1 MVFDEIKYWLKEN
14 SLAVGLIG
22 LFIVLIPLFLWLKPD
37 TEEEIETNVV
47 TLAEKYKVYE
57 SELNKNFA
65 IMNIQV
71 DNELNPKRPSYK
83 IDLYLKSPF
92 IDEATYETQL
102 NMFTE
107 MFIWKYSKPEKDIN
121 VSALKIDVYDR
132 KMLYDRKK
140 LQRDR
145 ASYQLIEVDKK
156 DEQGLKDYERAE
168 NGNEFLYNYS
178 VANKQV
184 PDYSKYKLISQFKE
198 VSNMK
203 SKENIPL
210 TDTELK
216 FLLKVFEYNAFMQDN
231 LDNES
236 GFRTLMF
243 WEYGIKTIGLDVG
256 FESLLVYKEAYKS
269 FEDLKNRASN
279 YYNYNDNF
287 YPNNTKF
294 GKSEYYNNLVV
305 ENPKLAYYLATN
317 NIAKTTLEAKK
328 KLIKI
333 ERKSDSFEENTTP
346 YIDMF
351 VNDAKKKLLEANID
365 DSQENINK
373 YINSNGNMQ
382 DFIKDNNLKPNK
394 DLERVKK
401 AQEKE
406 YNVEPKENN
415 DETKKSDV
423 NVDGKNNDFSDENVE

>member
-156 DEQGLKDYERAE
+156 T
-168 NGNEFLYNYS
+168 
-178 VANKQV
+178 NKV
-184 PDYSKYKLISQFKE
+184 
-198 VSNMK
+198 
-203 SKENIPL
+203 
-210 TDTELK
+210 
-216 FLLKVFEYNAFMQDN
+216 
-231 LDNES
+231 
-236 GFRTLMF
+236 
-243 WEYGIKTIGLDVG
+243 
-256 FESLLVYKEAYKS
+256 
-269 FEDLKNRASN
+269 
-279 YYNYNDNF
+279 
-287 YPNNTKF
+287 
-294 GKSEYYNNLVV
+294 
-305 ENPKLAYYLATN
+305 
-317 NIAKTTLEAKK
+317 
-328 KLIKI
+328 
-333 ERKSDSFEENTTP
+333 
-346 YIDMF
+346 
-351 VNDAKKKLLEANID
+351 
-365 DSQENINK
+365 
-373 YINSNGNMQ
+373 
-382 DFIKDNNLKPNK
+382 
-394 DLERVKK
+394 
-401 AQEKE
+401 
-406 YNVEPKENN
+406 
-415 DETKKSDV
+415 
-423 NVDGKNNDFSDENVE
+423 